1 MRDPLILRLGV
12 ASMVAL
18 PVLRMVSM
26 QSVTHSTCC
35 SIDTGMFDS
44 TDGLCGPVMVNK
56 LGKPATEM
64 PR

>member
-1 MRDPLILRLGV
+1 
-12 ASMVAL
+12 MVVL